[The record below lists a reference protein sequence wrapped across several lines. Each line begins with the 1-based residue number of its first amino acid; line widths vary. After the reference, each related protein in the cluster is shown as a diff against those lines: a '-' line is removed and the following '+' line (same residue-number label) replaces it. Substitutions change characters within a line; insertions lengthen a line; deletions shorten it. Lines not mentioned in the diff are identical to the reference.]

1 MSAGKHLK
9 IVAIDGPAGA
19 GKSTV
24 ARALANLLRVPY
36 LDTGAM
42 YRGVTYAA
50 LQQNIDTS
58 DASAIGDLSHRLT
71 FDITETTLHVD
82 GVDATAAIRGDA
94 VTAAVS
100 AVAANPI
107 VREDLRTRQR
117 QWVSER
123 GGGVVEGRDIGTVV
137 FPDATLKVYLTASPR
152 VRAERRVAQN
162 GGDVNAIAAAI
173 AERDHKDSTRADS
186 PLREASGSVIVDTSD
201 RGIDDVVQQLLALV
215 AKAKLHG

>member
-1 MSAGKHLK
+1 MSAAKRLR

-24 ARALANLLRVPY
+24 ARALANMLKVPY

-50 LQQNIDTS
+50 LQQRIDTN
-58 DASAIGDLSHRLT
+58 DASAIGDLSRRLV

-100 AVAANPI
+100 AVAANPM

-117 QWVSER
+117 QWVTEH

-152 VRAERRVAQN
+152 VRAERRVAQS

-173 AERDHKDSTRADS
+173 AERDHQDSTRTDS
-186 PLREASGSVIVDTSD
+186 PLREASDSVTVDTSD

-215 AKAKLHG
+215 GEAN

>member
-1 MSAGKHLK
+1 MSAGKRLRV
-9 IVAIDGPAGA
+9 VAIDGPAGA

-24 ARALANLLRVPY
+24 ARALANVLKVPY

-50 LQQNIDTS
+50 LQQNIDTN
-58 DASAIGDLSHRLT
+58 DASAIGDLSRRLI
-71 FDITETTLHVD
+71 FMITETTLHVD

-117 QWVSER
+117 LWVTEH
-123 GGGVVEGRDIGTVV
+123 GGGVVEGRDIR
-137 FPDATLKVYLTASPR
+137 SE
-152 VRAERRVAQN
+152 ERRV
-162 GGDVNAIAAAI
+162 GKECCV
-173 AERDHKDSTRADS
+173 ECRSRWS
-186 PLREASGSVIVDTSD
+186 PY
-201 RGIDDVVQQLLALV
+201 
-215 AKAKLHG
+215 H

>member
-1 MSAGKHLK
+1 MSTAGRLR

-24 ARALANLLRVPY
+24 ARALANMLKVPY

-50 LQQNIDTS
+50 LQQNIDTN
-58 DASAIGDLSHRLT
+58 DASAIGDLSRRIV
-71 FDITETTLHVD
+71 FEITETTLHVD

-117 QWVSER
+117 QWVTEH

-152 VRAERRVAQN
+152 VHAERRVAQS

-173 AERDHKDSTRADS
+173 AERDHQDSTRADS
-186 PLREASGSVIVDTSD
+186 PLREASDSVTVDTSD
-201 RGIDDVVQQLLALV
+201 RGIDDVVQQL
-215 AKAKLHG
+215 